1 MMADNM
7 ATEPTEKHGKK
18 QYPFNNI
25 FVFFHY
31 VAAARIIPVRLSH
44 RAEFAG
50 MQVRR
55 VEQWQ
60 HRTDGAIQAARQES
74 LRQLSAR
81 PGPVLSCRF
90 SGPAVP
96 VITRCSFFLLPSVCA
111 FLPLR
116 LPFLCHD
123 CVVLLP
129 DLVDVNNRFRELHP

>member
-81 PGPVLSCRF
+81 PGPVLSC
-90 SGPAVP
+90 P
-96 VITRCSFFLLPSVCA
+96 V
-111 FLPLR
+111 
-116 LPFLCHD
+116 LPFLRARCAD
-123 CVVLLP
+123 DYSLFFFSVAAGARIPAIALTLP
-129 DLVDVNNRFRELHP
+129 VPRLRGTSS

>member
-1 MMADNM
+1 M

-81 PGPVLSCRF
+81 PGPVLSC
-90 SGPAVP
+90 PAVSP
-96 VITRCSFFLLPSVCA
+96 G
-111 FLPLR
+111 PLCR
-116 LPFLCHD
+116 
-123 CVVLLP
+123 
-129 DLVDVNNRFRELHP
+129 